1 MQIHLRELRKKK
13 GLTVEQLAERALI
26 SAAAIDKYEAGKT
39 IPRLDFAALLAR
51 GLGCT
56 IDELITLEDADI
68 EGRE

>member
-1 MQIHLRELRKKK
+1 MQIHIKALRIER

>member
-1 MQIHLRELRKKK
+1 MQIHIKALRMER

-51 GLGCT
+51 GLGCR

>member
-1 MQIHLRELRKKK
+1 MQIHIKALRTAK
-13 GLTVEQLAERALI
+13 GLTIEQLAERALI
-26 SAAAIDKYEAGKT
+26 SEAAIDKYEAGKT

>member
-1 MQIHLRELRKKK
+1 MQIHIKALRIER

-26 SAAAIDKYEAGKT
+26 SAATIDKYEAGKT

-51 GLGCT
+51 GLGCR